1 MNIVRFYT
9 AYSQSTSFHGPLQVR
24 INISF
29 WGGRAGQVRDRN
41 VGWWRWY
48 AGDGRSFS
56 WGWWHAA
63 RRGFVPRRDNTFISR
78 FLVLVGRA
86 GVLVIRTDKC

>member
-1 MNIVRFYT
+1 M
-9 AYSQSTSFHGPLQVR
+9 G

-41 VGWWRWY
+41 VGWWGWYSRDRGSLSRW
-48 AGDGRSFS
+48 R
-56 WGWWHAA
+56 WHAA
-63 RRGFVPRRDNTFISR
+63 RRGFVPWSDNTLISR
-78 FLVLVGRA
+78 FLVFIRSA